1 MLHVVFINRI
11 RRVAKMR
18 RVGAI
23 RPHTNKGTSINTLV
37 RYLGEDGYRELL
49 KGLTRK
55 VKRLSNI

>member
-11 RRVAKMR
+11 RRVAKM